1 MMPYYFHS
9 SLYAL
14 GKLFAFRISIQFLI
28 IILACFSEIIVSTN
42 VEKEKTL

>member
-9 SLYAL
+9 SLYTL

-28 IILACFSEIIVSTN
+28 ILACPSAIIVSTN